1 MKEAQDTES
10 VNLAGS
16 QKVNRAVEKMIT
28 YLVNGNDNDMRNC
41 ITELSESIV
50 QENED
55 RILQMLFENKGGD
68 TDV

>member
-10 VNLAGS
+10 VNLTGS
-16 QKVNRAVEKMIT
+16 QKVSRAVEKMIT

-55 RILQMLFENKGGD
+55 RILQLLFENKGGD

>member
-1 MKEAQDTES
+1 MNDAPYTES
-10 VNLAGS
+10 VKLAGS
-16 QKVNRAVEKMIT
+16 QNVNRAVERMIT

>member
-16 QKVNRAVEKMIT
+16 QKVSRAVEKMIT